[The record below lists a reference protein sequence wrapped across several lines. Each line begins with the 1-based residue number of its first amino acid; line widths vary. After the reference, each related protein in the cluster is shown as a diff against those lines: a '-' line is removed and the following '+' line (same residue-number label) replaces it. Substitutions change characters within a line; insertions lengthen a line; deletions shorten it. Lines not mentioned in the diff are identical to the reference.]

1 MNRKK
6 REQLILDS
14 AVRVFAR
21 KGYPRTSVSEIIQEA
36 KVARG
41 TFYLYFKSKKD
52 LFNSLIDRFVTDIS
66 RDTAKIYAFAGDAR
80 NLQNYRNLASDL
92 ISTITANK
100 SLAKLILIDSHKL
113 DGEFSGKLNV
123 FFDQLAATISQ
134 KLNDN
139 IKSGAFRQCNTIV
152 AANCIIGSVKE
163 VIASWITS
171 DSFDLEQTIKGL
183 IDYLL
188 HGLDSR
194 SVSIDASQASK
205 LEKDISEEKPVSPRP
220 NIDDFH

>member
-21 KGYPRTSVSEIIQEA
+21 KGYPKTSVSEIIQEA

-66 RDTAKIYAFAGDAR
+66 RDTAKIYTLPGDTGSPQKFRSLAG
-80 NLQNYRNLASDL
+80 DL
-92 ISTITANK
+92 ISTITTNK
-100 SLAKLILIDSHKL
+100 SLAKLILVDSHQL
-113 DGEFSGKLNV
+113 DGEFGGRLNV
-123 FFDQLAATISQ
+123 FFDQLATTISQ
-134 KLNDN
+134 KLTDN
-139 IKSGAFRQCNTIV
+139 IKNGAFRQCNTNV
-152 AANCIIGSVKE
+152 AAHCIIGSIKE
-163 VIASWITS
+163 VVASWIAA

-194 SVSIDASQASK
+194 SVSIDAAQASK
-205 LEKDISEEKPVSPRP
+205 EISEEKPVSPRP